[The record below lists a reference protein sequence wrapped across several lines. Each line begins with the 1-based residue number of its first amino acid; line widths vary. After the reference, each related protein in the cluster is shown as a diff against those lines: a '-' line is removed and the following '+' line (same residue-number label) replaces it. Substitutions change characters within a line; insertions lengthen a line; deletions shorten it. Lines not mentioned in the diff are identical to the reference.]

1 MLEGD
6 MNQYTVEPL
15 PVDGNT
21 PRPTR
26 LSEVFTEMARL
37 ADGPVSIAAIRDALG
52 ERSLAALLLF
62 FAALNMLPLPPGA
75 SAVLG
80 LPLVIIASQMLY
92 GARTAWLPGFV
103 LRKSFTESQFR
114 QIVSTMVP
122 QLEKL
127 ERLVRPRYWPFW
139 PKQGERIVGGVAL
152 LMAISVTLP
161 IPLGNWLPAFS
172 TALLALALTERDGV
186 FLGAGCVV
194 GTAAMMVIAFVV
206 GSAGMLAHF
215 VWAKVF

>member
-1 MLEGD
+1 
-6 MNQYTVEPL
+6 MNQYIAEPV

-21 PRPTR
+21 PKPTR
-26 LSEVFTEMARL
+26 LSDVFTEMARL
-37 ADGPVSIAAIRDALG
+37 AEGPVSIAAIRDALG

-62 FAALNMLPLPPGA
+62 FAALNMLPLRPARRRSSGF
-75 SAVLG
+75 
-80 LPLVIIASQMLY
+80 PLVIISAQMVY
-92 GARTAWLPGFV
+92 GARTAWLPAFV
-103 LRKSFTESQFR
+103 LRKSFTEAQFR
-114 QIVSTMVP
+114 QIVAAMVP
-122 QLEKL
+122 QLQRL
-127 ERLVRPRYWPFW
+127 ERLVDPLLAVLAEAGR
-139 PKQGERIVGGVAL
+139 GERIVGGVAL
-152 LMAISVTLP
+152 IMAISVTLP

-194 GTAAMMVIAFVV
+194 GAVAMMVIAFVV